1 MPCICLSI
9 CAALSCSVMSDSA
22 TPWSVACHALPSMG
36 IHQGLSR
43 SQWPTHVKIFGTQRQ
58 PRARDF
64 WGLVNFQERSW
75 AMHAQFLLTHSPVIL
90 TEGREGSP
98 AYDIMKLLPHGK
110 GASQEALVVKN
121 PSAKAGDA
129 DSIPGSGR
137 SPEDEHS
144 NSLQY
149 SCLENPIDRGAW
161 RSIGCSP

>member
-1 MPCICLSI
+1 MLRPEHSYLL
-9 CAALSCSVMSDSA
+9 APPPAFSA
-22 TPWSVACHALPSMG
+22 GGSGTTVSPL
-36 IHQGLSR
+36 LSR

-64 WGLVNFQERSW
+64 WGWVNFQERSW